1 MSEIKKEHIET
12 HRLKRFIWYFAAMW
26 TIVLVSIGFYNLF
39 NNRESII
46 DLARAQAHILFQ
58 KEVFDGHWNSGTV
71 DIKIAS
77 SKGFDVTGH
86 ITSLNLVNKKN
97 APDPWEQEALKAFEH
112 GEKEVFGLVEY
123 GNATS
128 LRLMEPLVIEER
140 CLQCH
145 VDKGYRLGNV
155 RGGISITLP
164 MESFF
169 HMEQHQRNYFIYV
182 LTVVWIV
189 GLCGIFLGGRKIVQ
203 GVISRERTLQ
213 AHQESESR
221 LFSLIDNIPDLIYFK
236 DADGRYIIDNRAHI
250 QFMGAAKSEDIL
262 GKTIFDFCPSELA
275 EKFSEDEMS
284 VIRSGEP
291 LLEKE
296 EIVLHR
302 GTGEKRWHLTS
313 KIPLFDSLG
322 NVKGV
327 IGVDHDIT
335 KRKRAEEKINMLA
348 QTVKS
353 VSECISIT
361 DMEDRYIF
369 VNDAFLKTYGYSE
382 EELIGNSIEI
392 IRSPLNDPE
401 LTKTIRPGTLA
412 GGWTG
417 ELINRRNGEIDFP
430 ISLSTTPLRNEAGKI
445 IGMVGVATDITERKR
460 TEEKTVSTLSILE
473 STMESTADGIL
484 VADGRGKIVRLN
496 MKFKEMWNIPEAIII
511 AKDDNG
517 ALGFVLDQLKEPEV
531 FINTVRDL
539 YDTPEKI
546 SFDVLEL
553 KDGRVFERYSQ
564 PQRIGD
570 SVSGRTWSF
579 RDVTERKKA
588 ERALHEKESRYRSI
602 VENLHQ
608 SYYETDGRAMFTYCN
623 PELIT
628 ISGYSE
634 QELVGKSLLRI
645 VADEHRAHV
654 TKLYIQWKKEKR
666 TKTSIEFLAK
676 KKNGETF
683 WVEQTTHFEFDEQ
696 ARFIKG
702 ANIVKDI
709 HKRKLAEEALQKE
722 RNLFRTVIDNIPDQ
736 IYYKDVYGK
745 YQLNNLSHLH
755 SVGEQRQE
763 DIIGKTVYDF
773 HPPDLA
779 AQYFTDE
786 MEIISSAK
794 PLVNKEEMYVHH
806 EPEEQ
811 RWHLTNKYPLFDN
824 QGTVIGIVG
833 ISHDITERKRTE
845 RFTEVLYEISKAV
858 YSTANV
864 NELFQCIHR
873 LISGIMPGNNFF
885 IALLSN
891 NGESLSF
898 PYHSDECDDDAE
910 GWTDIDLC
918 NSQSLTVEVLN
929 TKKALL
935 LNDVQLQERYATGR
949 NKLFGTEPKCWLG
962 IPLMVRDSAIG
973 VMVIQDYHNGN
984 AYHQKDSALLEMAA
998 GQIAIAIERKQA
1010 DDDLK
1015 RLSTNLQQTNN
1026 YLEEATIR
1034 SNEMAKQAEMASI
1047 AKSEFLANMSH
1058 EIRTPMNGVIGMTG
1072 LLLETKLD
1080 EEQRRFA
1087 EIVRASGE
1095 SLLILIND
1103 ILDFS
1108 KIEAKKLDLETID
1121 FDLTVLLDDF
1131 AAALAIRASG
1141 KGLEL
1146 LCAADPTVPTLLRGD
1161 PGRLRQILTNLV
1173 GNAIKFT
1180 HFGEVAVR
1188 VSVIEWGKNDVMLR
1202 FSVSDTGIGIP
1213 ENKIA
1218 LLFGKFNQVDA
1229 STTRKYGG
1237 TGLGLAISKQ
1247 LAELMGGEAGVKSV
1261 EGKGSEFWFTV
1272 RFEQQ
1277 EIGKQKENI
1286 QPADLR
1292 GVRVLIVD
1300 DNATNREI
1308 LNIRLTSWGMRTSE
1322 VIGGEEA
1329 LLVLNSAIVENDPFQ
1344 IALIDMQ
1351 MPGMDGEELG
1361 RIIKANQR
1369 LSEIRMVML
1378 TSMGLRGDTK
1388 RFKKIGFAAYATKP
1402 IRYQELIKILSIAI
1416 NAKNG
1421 TESDAQLMITKNVS
1435 HTTADM
1441 FANRKA
1447 RILLAEDN
1455 ITNQQ
1460 VALGILKKL
1469 GLCADAVANGEEAVK
1484 VLKTIPYDL
1493 VLMDVQMPEMDGYEA
1508 SRQIRDRNSAILNHD
1523 IPIIAMTAH
1532 AMQGDRE
1539 LCLEAGMNDYVT
1551 KPVSPKMLSEAL
1563 DKWLPKETKEPIE
1576 NPVVIIESPANIPV
1590 QEQALPVFDWTG
1602 MLSRM
1607 MDDEEFTKEMIAVF
1621 LKDTPQEIALLK
1633 EYLEVGDISGVE
1645 RQAHSVKGAAASA
1658 GGERLRAVAFEM
1670 EKASKAKKYE
1680 NIKDQLAELETQF
1693 DVLREAMERKL

>member
-1 MSEIKKEHIET
+1 LQSLKRPAMLLGFYHKYKSRFCCRCKKIRIGNVFLEKTIMSEMKNELIET
-12 HRLKRFIWYFAAMW
+12 HRMKRYIWIFAAMW
-26 TIVLVSIGFYNLF
+26 TIVLVLIGLYNLF
-39 NNRESII
+39 NDRETII

-71 DIKIAS
+71 NINIVS
-77 SKGFDVTGH
+77 PKGFDVTGH
-86 ITSLNLVNKKN
+86 ITSLNLVNEKN
-97 APDPWEQEALKAFEH
+97 APDPWEREVLKTFER
-112 GEKEVFGLVEY
+112 GEKEVYSLVDN

-145 VDKGYRLGNV
+145 SDKGYRLGDI
-155 RGGISITLP
+155 RGGISVTLP
-164 MESFF
+164 MDAFF
-169 HMEQHQRNYFIYV
+169 QMEQHQRKFFIYV
-182 LTVVWIV
+182 LTLVWIV
-189 GLCGIFLGGRKIVQ
+189 GLCGIFLGGQKLIQ
-203 GVISRERTLQ
+203 GVITREQILH

-236 DADGRYIIDNRAHI
+236 GADGRYIMNNRAHLK
-250 QFMGAAKSEDIL
+250 FMGVAKLEDIL
-262 GKTIFDFCPSELA
+262 GKTVFDFCPSELA

-284 VIRSGEP
+284 VIRSGEL

-302 GTGEKRWHLTS
+302 ETGEKRWHLTS
-313 KIPLFDSLG
+313 KIPLFDNLG
-322 NVKGV
+322 NVTGI
-327 IGVDHDIT
+327 IGVDRDIT
-335 KRKRAEEKINMLA
+335 KRKRAEDRMNMLV

-353 VSECISIT
+353 VNECISIT
-361 DMEDRYIF
+361 DTEDRYIF
-369 VNDAFLKTYGYSE
+369 VNDAFLKTYGYCE
-382 EELIGNSIEI
+382 EELIGNNIEI
-392 IRSPLNDPE
+392 IRSPQNDPE

-412 GGWTG
+412 GGWKG
-417 ELINRRNGEIDFP
+417 ELINRRKGEIDFP
-430 ISLSTTPLRNEAGKI
+430 ITLSTTPLRDEDGAI
-445 IGMVGVATDITERKR
+445 IGMVGVATDITERKQ
-460 TEEKTVSTLSILE
+460 TEENIVSTLSILE

-484 VADGRGKIVRLN
+484 VADGKGKIVRLN
-496 MKFKEMWNIPEAIII
+496 MKFKEMWNIPEAII
-511 AKDDNG
+511 ASKDDNA
-517 ALGFVLDQLKEPEV
+517 ALGFVLDQLKEPET
-531 FINTVRDL
+531 FIKTVRDL
-539 YDTPEKI
+539 YDAPEKI

-570 SVSGRTWSF
+570 LVSGRTWSF
-579 RDVTERKKA
+579 
-588 ERALHEKESRYRSI
+588 
-602 VENLHQ
+602 
-608 SYYETDGRAMFTYCN
+608 
-623 PELIT
+623 
-628 ISGYSE
+628 
-634 QELVGKSLLRI
+634 
-645 VADEHRAHV
+645 
-654 TKLYIQWKKEKR
+654 
-666 TKTSIEFLAK
+666 
-676 KKNGETF
+676 
-683 WVEQTTHFEFDEQ
+683 
-696 ARFIKG
+696 
-702 ANIVKDI
+702 
-709 HKRKLAEEALQKE
+709 
-722 RNLFRTVIDNIPDQ
+722 
-736 IYYKDVYGK
+736 
-745 YQLNNLSHLH
+745 
-755 SVGEQRQE
+755 
-763 DIIGKTVYDF
+763 
-773 HPPDLA
+773 
-779 AQYFTDE
+779 
-786 MEIISSAK
+786 
-794 PLVNKEEMYVHH
+794 
-806 EPEEQ
+806 
-811 RWHLTNKYPLFDN
+811 
-824 QGTVIGIVG
+824 
-833 ISHDITERKRTE
+833 HDITERKRAE
-845 RFTEVLYEISKAV
+845 RLTEVLYEISKAV

-891 NGESLSF
+891 NGESLNF
-898 PYHSDECDDDAE
+898 PYHSDEFDKDAE
-910 GWTDIDLC
+910 GWTDMDLC

-935 LNDVQLQERYATGR
+935 LNDMQLQERYATGR

-962 IPLMVRDSAIG
+962 IPLMVRESAIG

-984 AYHQKDSALLEMAA
+984 VYHQKDSALLEMAA

-1010 DDDLK
+1010 DDELK
-1015 RLSTNLQQTNN
+1015 RVSTNLQETNN

-1072 LLLETKLD
+1072 LLLDTKLD
-1080 EEQRRFA
+1080 EEQRRYA

-1121 FDLTVLLDDF
+1121 FDLTVMLDDF
-1131 AAALAIRASG
+1131 AAALAIRASE

-1161 PGRLRQILTNLV
+1161 PGRLRQVLTNLV

-1180 HFGEVAVR
+1180 QSGEVAVR
-1188 VSVIEWGKNDVMLR
+1188 VSVIETQENNVMLR
-1202 FSVSDTGIGIP
+1202 FSVRDTGIGIP
-1213 ENKIA
+1213 ENKIG
-1218 LLFGKFNQVDA
+1218 LLFGKFSQVDA

-1247 LAELMGGEAGVKSV
+1247 LAELMGGEAGVKSE
-1261 EGKGSEFWFTV
+1261 EGNGSEFWFTV
-1272 RFEQQ
+1272 RLEKQ
-1277 EIGKQKENI
+1277 EIGKQKEII

-1292 GVRVLIVD
+1292 GTRVLIVD
-1300 DNATNREI
+1300 DNSTNREI

-1322 VIGGEEA
+1322 VNGGPEA
-1329 LLVLNSAIVENDPFQ
+1329 LLVLNSAIDENDPFR

-1369 LSEIRMVML
+1369 LSGTRMVML

-1402 IRYQELIKILSIAI
+1402 IRYQELNAVLSIAI
-1416 NAKNG
+1416 KENDE
-1421 TESDAQLMITKNVS
+1421 TEQTAQPIVTQNVS
-1435 HTTADM
+1435 RTTADM
-1441 FANRKA
+1441 FANRKV

-1469 GLCADAVANGEEAVK
+1469 GLRADAVANGAEAVK
-1484 VLKTIPYDL
+1484 ILKTIPYDL

-1508 SRQIRDRNSAILNHD
+1508 TRQIRNRNSAILNHH

-1539 LCLEAGMNDYVT
+1539 ICLEAGMNDYVT

-1563 DKWLPKETKEPIE
+1563 DKWLPKETKKLMEQPIVMTE
-1576 NPVVIIESPANIPV
+1576 RPANIPV
-1590 QEQALPVFDWTG
+1590 QELELPVFDWAG
-1602 MLSRM
+1602 MVSRM
-1607 MDDEEFTKEMIAVF
+1607 MDDEEFTKEMMAVF

-1633 EYLEVGDISGVE
+1633 ECLTTGDISGVE
-1645 RQAHSVKGAAASA
+1645 RQAHSVKGAAAST

-1670 EKASKAKKYE
+1670 EKAGKAKDLEGVKA
-1680 NIKDQLAELETQF
+1680 QLVELETQF
-1693 DVLREAMERKL
+1693 DVLKEAMEKKL